1 MPGPPE
7 FRPDRSAA
15 AAGGAPAEA
24 LDAAAGVHELLLAR
38 VERVAVRADL
48 DVQLRLRGTRPE
60 LVAAGAAH
68 VRRYVLGVDCLLH
81 LVSESTHRLPAHRL
95 PKFRANQ
102 ARIRAQ
108 ARRAPPKRAGA
119 GCLAL
124 TSRTQSSSGSS
135 PSISRA
141 SADVTGASRPARSI
155 ACASSFTVSSAST
168 AWPTRSGISDAG
180 TPSASSSPALRL
192 RDFGASAVATRSP
205 VPERPTKV
213 LARPPLA
220 RASANTSRKM
230 SAAAMPAAFSPWAWV
245 APTATAAA
253 FFATP
258 ASSTPTGSSE
268 TSHTTPDAWNT
279 SATRCA
285 SSSECDAHT
294 RPPPDSTI

>member
-7 FRPDRSAA
+7 FRPGRSAA

-24 LDAAAGVHELLLAR
+24 LNAAAGVHELLLAR

-68 VRRYVLGVDCLLH
+68 VRRYVLGVDFLLH
-81 LVSESTHRLPAHRL
+81 LVSESTHRL

-141 SADVTGASRPARSI
+141 SADVTGASRPARSM
-155 ACASSFTVSSAST
+155 ACASSLTVSSAST

-180 TPSASSSPALRL
+180 TPWASSSPALRL

-205 VPERPTKV
+205 VPERPTNV
-213 LARPPLA
+213 LARPPPCL
-220 RASANTSRKM
+220 ASAR
-230 SAAAMPAAFSPWAWV
+230 
-245 APTATAAA
+245 
-253 FFATP
+253 
-258 ASSTPTGSSE
+258 
-268 TSHTTPDAWNT
+268 D
-279 SATRCA
+279 
-285 SSSECDAHT
+285 
-294 RPPPDSTI
+294 